1 MWYKYGSL
9 GLFFT
14 QKNWITC
21 LVIKN
26 KKCYLVK
33 KGVNWNDYKIKY
45 KRGLVVKRHVITQMS
60 PLNEEITRSKWIP
73 DYITPIFHKIR
84 NTYKINPN

>member
-1 MWYKYGSL
+1 
-9 GLFFT
+9 
-14 QKNWITC
+14 
-21 LVIKN
+21 VIKN

-73 DYITPIFHKIR
+73 DITPIFSQDKEYLLKLIP
-84 NTYKINPN
+84 TSK

>member
-1 MWYKYGSL
+1 MAARLIFQHKEL
-9 GLFFT
+9 
-14 QKNWITC
+14 ITC

-45 KRGLVVKRHVITQMS
+45 KRGLVVKRHVIT
-60 PLNEEITRSKWIP
+60 KC
-73 DYITPIFHKIR
+73 HH
-84 NTYKINPN
+84 